1 VAEAARIEDYV
12 KRMQAQ
18 LWISHDLALRN
29 KLKMSPD
36 YYEWA
41 TRARGP
47 CQCQVLRAPA
57 TRRAST
63 VSDGRPCRSSSNN
76 AAARSEMAASATRMA
91 PARR

>member
-36 YYEWA
+36 YYE
-41 TRARGP
+41 
-47 CQCQVLRAPA
+47 
-57 TRRAST
+57 
-63 VSDGRPCRSSSNN
+63 
-76 AAARSEMAASATRMA
+76 
-91 PARR
+91 